1 MVHNHNAPVLNNG
14 ETKEANRYISTQ
26 EAHISTLWSY
36 RRERKR
42 RKLVYKA
49 SQPFQGEIFHQ
60 NTINAK
66 SMLLTYA
73 KSSTSTMEKKA
84 RTKWEKTYT
93 DPNRNYKLQTSNKVD
108 LQIIKDAIP
117 KRPRTTS
124 SVSGL

>member
-1 MVHNHNAPVLNNG
+1 MEKPREQIVTLEHRKHTLAHCGATGGKGREGSWFIRPVNHFRV
-14 ETKEANRYISTQ
+14 K
-26 EAHISTLWSY
+26 
-36 RRERKR
+36 
-42 RKLVYKA
+42 
-49 SQPFQGEIFHQ
+49 